1 MTGNRLTASASG
13 LFLHALHNWLQP
25 GSAPAEWRNSRSRV
39 PFAQVVDGFA
49 RAADTRLDVGLRFAE
64 HIKPGAFGA
73 LGYAAMTCR
82 TLGDVLPLIPRYGK
96 LVFDF
101 GQPIELIQQQAD
113 DVTLLWAPE
122 QVAPD
127 LPWSTDHPGF
137 RAVTDSIIG
146 GWYRFGCWITQQC
159 KPPSRVT
166 LRATAPAN
174 PQPWHDF
181 FGIPVEFA
189 APCNSLSFPR
199 SYLELPLAQADSV
212 LHQTLQQQA
221 EALLQ
226 DLNKPDLARQV
237 QHALLHCL
245 PLGEATLA
253 EVARQLATTERTL
266 QRRLAEQMLGF
277 QTLLSQTRYQL
288 ARQHLA
294 NPALS
299 VLDIALLLGYA
310 EQSAFSKA
318 FRLWSGLSPAQ
329 YRHSLAATPT
339 HLA

>member
-1 MTGNRLTASASG
+1 MTASASG
-13 LFLHALHNWLQP
+13 LFLHALYDWLQP
-25 GSAPAEWRNSRSRV
+25 GSAPGEWRDSRSRV
-39 PFAQVVDGFA
+39 SFAQVVDRFA
-49 RAADTRLDVGLRFAE
+49 SAADSAPDVGLRFAE

-101 GQPIELIQQQAD
+101 GQPIELIQEHAD
-113 DVTLLWAPE
+113 EVTLIWAPE
-122 QVAPD
+122 RID
-127 LPWSTDHPGF
+127 SSLPWSAGHPGF

-159 KPPSRVT
+159 KSPNRVT
-166 LRATAPAN
+166 LRAPAPSH
-174 PQPWHDF
+174 PQPWHEF
-181 FGIPVEFA
+181 FGIAVEFSA
-189 APCNSLSFPR
+189 SCNSLSFPR
-199 SYLELPLAQADSV
+199 SYLDLPLAQADSM

-253 EVARQLATTERTL
+253 AVARQLATTERTL
-266 QRRLAEQMLGF
+266 QRRLAEQELGF

-294 NPALS
+294 NPTLS

-318 FRLWSGLSPAQ
+318 FRLWSGCSPAQ
-329 YRHSLAATPT
+329 YRQSLAPHPAT
-339 HLA
+339 LA